1 MQPSA
6 NPILVVTL
14 RLLLLL
20 IAIGLWQFLPSSV
33 LDEFLWS
40 RPLDVLA
47 QMSSWIMDGTLLWNA
62 ADTLVTVGLGLVLGG
77 AVGVALGLLA
87 GFSIVTERLLLGP
100 VQMLF
105 ALPKITLVPLFILW
119 LGVGTQQ
126 HIVFTAVVV
135 FFFFFFAIFNGVR
148 DIASVHHSNFELFG
162 ASPWQMCRLLVL
174 PACRGW
180 IALSLRLAVPYA
192 FVSAVSAEVVA
203 STSGLGHLVKTSAS
217 VMNASGM
224 FAALIVLLIV
234 SLACSLTINRY
245 ASNWARFD

>member
-77 AVGVALGLLA
+77 AVGVAA
-87 GFSIVTERLLLGP
+87 GVAAGVGSAAMVESAPELTIAIKL
-100 VQMLF
+100 
-105 ALPKITLVPLFILW
+105 IDNIILFI
-119 LGVGTQQ
+119 
-126 HIVFTAVVV
+126 I
-135 FFFFFFAIFNGVR
+135 
-148 DIASVHHSNFELFG
+148 S
-162 ASPWQMCRLLVL
+162 C
-174 PACRGW
+174 
-180 IALSLRLAVPYA
+180 LS
-192 FVSAVSAEVVA
+192 
-203 STSGLGHLVKTSAS
+203 
-217 VMNASGM
+217 
-224 FAALIVLLIV
+224 
-234 SLACSLTINRY
+234 
-245 ASNWARFD
+245 